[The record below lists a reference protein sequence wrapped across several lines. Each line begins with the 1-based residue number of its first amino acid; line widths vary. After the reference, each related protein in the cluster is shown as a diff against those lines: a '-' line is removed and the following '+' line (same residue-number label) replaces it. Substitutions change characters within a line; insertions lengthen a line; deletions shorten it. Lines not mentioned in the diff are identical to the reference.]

1 MTFTYGLLEGSSQIY
16 YSRVKS
22 EASSNLKTQ
31 EAISLVQGV
40 RYQLLRVRI
49 HKLYHM
55 LQEPLQAL
63 HIGRYSLFTIMKA
76 NHLNISSKRQY
87 QITTNSH
94 HRFRKHKNLIENLE
108 VNKPGQVWVSETICV
123 GSRKDGS
130 NGGRYISQ
138 QLINDSDICKRQY
151 K

>member
-55 LQEPLQAL
+55 ATRA
-63 HIGRYSLFTIMKA
+63 IKSVTYWKI
-76 NHLNISSKRQY
+76 
-87 QITTNSH
+87 
-94 HRFRKHKNLIENLE
+94 
-108 VNKPGQVWVSETICV
+108 
-123 GSRKDGS
+123 
-130 NGGRYISQ
+130 
-138 QLINDSDICKRQY
+138 
-151 K
+151 